1 MKGSTGSSG
10 ATVKTIHGRGHMR
23 LRPARTWLLALVV
36 LGGGIVNLYSVA
48 NPALPERDAILRE
61 IFPLVFVHLSRFLT
75 LLTGFALVI
84 LSMNIYKRKK
94 RAFQLTLLLS
104 VLSIFFYLTK
114 GLDYE
119 EATLS
124 LLLIALL
131 LLSRKTFTVGSGI
144 PSLGWGFIRLGVAF
158 MVALVYGAV
167 GFWILD
173 TREFGINFTIGESI
187 KQTLSFLSLMGDPE
201 IIPRTRHARWF
212 LDSLNLM
219 TATAMAYAL
228 FAVFRPV
235 VYRFRTLPHERKLAE
250 EITARYGR
258 SSLDFFKYW
267 PDKTYFFPESQQCY
281 IAFRVGGGYA
291 VVLGDPVGP
300 EAEIEP
306 TIQRFVEYCTNNDW
320 RVTFHQTLP
329 DFLPVYQKLGFRKLK
344 IGDDAIVDLPNFT
357 LDGKEAKKLRHAINQ
372 LEKQGIRFTR
382 YDPPLSSEI
391 MSQLKEV
398 SDGWLQIPGRRERT
412 FTLGLFDHD
421 YIRSTPVYT
430 AIDSTG
436 KILAFMNS
444 IPSFCKGEATIDLM
458 RHLPD
463 APPGIMDYLFTKLF
477 FAKKEEGFQRFSLGM
492 APMAGFRENEEASAE
507 ERAVHYFMQQLNFLF
522 SYQGLLHYKA
532 KFATIWEPRYT
543 IYRNVLNLPRVAHAI
558 SEVSEIHE

>member
-1 MKGSTGSSG
+1 MNINNREGSRYW
-10 ATVKTIHGRGHMR
+10 KIRN
-23 LRPARTWLLALVV
+23 LFLALVV
-36 LGGGIVNLYSVA
+36 LGSGLVNLYSVA
-48 NPALPERDAILRE
+48 GRAIPARAAIIRE
-61 IFPLVFVHLSRFLT
+61 IFPLVFVHLSRFVTMLI
-75 LLTGFALVI
+75 GFALVI
-84 LSMNIYKRKK
+84 LSINIYKRKK
-94 RAFQLTLLLS
+94 RAFRITLLLS
-104 VLSIFFYLTK
+104 ILSILFYLIK

-124 LLLIALL
+124 VILIIILLQN
-131 LLSRKTFTVGSGI
+131 RKTFTVGSSI
-144 PSLGWGFIRLGVAF
+144 PSIGWGFVRLGVAF
-158 MVALVYGAV
+158 IAALIYGAI

-212 LDSLNLM
+212 LDSLNVM

-250 EITARYGR
+250 EITTAYGR
-258 SSLDFFKYW
+258 SSLDYFKYW
-267 PDKTYFFPESQQCY
+267 PDKTYFFPESRQCF

-291 VVLGDPVGP
+291 VALGDPVGP
-300 EAEIEP
+300 ESEIES
-306 TIQRFVEYCTNNDW
+306 TVRRFVEYCANNDW
-320 RVTFHQTLP
+320 RVAFHQVLP

-344 IGDDAIVDLPNFT
+344 IGDDAVVDLPNFT
-357 LDGKEAKKLRHAINQ
+357 LDGKDAKKLRHAINQ

-382 YDPPLSSEI
+382 YDPPVSPEA
-391 MSQLKEV
+391 MFQLRQV

-412 FTLGLFDHD
+412 FTLGFFDHD
-421 YIRSTPVYT
+421 YVRSTPVYV
-430 AIDSTG
+430 AVEKTG

-458 RHLPD
+458 RHRPD
-463 APPGIMDYLFTKLF
+463 APPGIMDYLFTKVF

-492 APMAGFRENEEASAE
+492 APMAGFQEHEEASAE

-522 SYQGLLHYKA
+522 SYQGLLHYKS
-532 KFATIWEPRYT
+532 KFATIWEPRYI
-543 IYRNVLNLPRVAHAI
+543 IYRNVLNLPRVARAI
-558 SEVSEIHE
+558 SEVSEIHD